1 MKRSFLAIALLACAS
16 LAVACYHAV
25 ADPIVSTCRMLK
37 NLVLDAFKLAGT
49 EGVGFALPAVVLVQ
63 AKAFVLRLAKRERP
77 VVTNSWRMCPSC

>member
-16 LAVACYHAV
+16 LAFACYHAV
-25 ADPIVSTCRMLK
+25 ADPIVAVYRMAK
-37 NLVLDAFKLAGT
+37 SVVLDAFKLAGI

-63 AKAFVLRLAKRERP
+63 AKAFVLRMAKRERP

>member
-1 MKRSFLAIALLACAS
+1 MKRSFLAIALLACAA

-25 ADPIVSTCRMLK
+25 ADPVVSIYQVAK
-37 NLVLDAFKLAGT
+37 SFVLDAFKLAGT

-77 VVTNSWRMCPSC
+77 VVTSSWRMCPSC